1 MFSRCWHYPVSWST
15 VGWGIVDGLIELVDS
30 FVRVGII
37 TTKDDV
43 YVSGIDVLYIDLLE
57 DSFMLPSKRDE
68 GDDLEVA
75 TDERVGTL
83 R

>member
-1 MFSRCWHYPVSWST
+1 MVRWCWNRAWRA
-15 VGWGIVDGLIELVDS
+15 WGIVDGLIELVDS

-37 TTKDDV
+37 ITEEDV
-43 YVSGIDVLYIDLLE
+43 FVSGIDVLYIGLLE

-75 TDERVGTL
+75 TDEGVGT
-83 R
+83 RR